1 MCMQGVAGW
10 PPEKRVG
17 MRVMMGGGGGGCFFQ
32 NLRGHNV
39 CLLMHVSARTQ
50 QV

>member
-17 MRVMMGGGGGGCFFQ
+17 MQVMGEEEAASFTAM
-32 NLRGHNV
+32 R
-39 CLLMHVSARTQ
+39 M
-50 QV
+50 